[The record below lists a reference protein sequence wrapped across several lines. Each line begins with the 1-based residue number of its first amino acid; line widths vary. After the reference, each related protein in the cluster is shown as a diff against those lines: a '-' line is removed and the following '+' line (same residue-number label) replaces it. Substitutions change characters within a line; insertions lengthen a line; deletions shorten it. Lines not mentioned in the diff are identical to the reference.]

1 MKFCIL
7 MGSPR
12 RDGNTAELVKP
23 FADELHR
30 LGAEVETIVLA
41 DQRIEP
47 CLGCYACQNR
57 TGEYGC
63 IQKDDMQKIV
73 DAVVRSDCFVL
84 AAPIYIWYCPSQM
97 KAMLDRF
104 YGMNKYYGK
113 GTGSLWEG
121 KQCAIL
127 ATHGYDAQYGAGPFE
142 AGIRRFCVHAKLRY
156 RGMYSVRDLDD
167 KVSFQTPEAIAGARE
182 FAHALLEGRPAEPID
197 RSEEKTALLI
207 VDMQTAIMRNRPL
220 NGKTAVQ
227 NINRLLFACRRSG
240 IEAIFVRHDD
250 GVGTDLESGSEGWQI
265 WKEIVPRP
273 EEHIF
278 EKRFNSALKET
289 GLKEYLEEQGIRRL
303 ILTGMQTE
311 YCIDAT
317 CKAAFEAGYRL
328 VIPEGA
334 VTTCD
339 GPKFSAED
347 LNDFYLHTVW
357 NGRFAEVTD
366 METVLEMVAAKPQR
380 TSGPIPGK

>member
-1 MKFCIL
+1 MKICIL

-12 RDGNTAELVKP
+12 RDGNTAELARP
-23 FADELHR
+23 FADELQMC
-30 LGAEVETIVLA
+30 GAEVETVALA
-41 DQRIEP
+41 DREIEP
-47 CLGCYACQNR
+47 CLGCYACQDH

-73 DAVVRSDCFVL
+73 DAVVRADCFVL

-142 AGIRRFCVHAKLRY
+142 TGIRRFCEHAKLRY

-167 KVSFQTPEAIAGARE
+167 KASFQTPEAIAGARA
-182 FAHALLEGRPAEPID
+182 FARALLEDKPAEPAD
-197 RSEEKTALLI
+197 CPEEKTALLVI
-207 VDMQTAIMRNRPL
+207 DMQTAIMQDHPL
-220 NGKTAVQ
+220 EGETAVQ
-227 NINRLLFACRRSG
+227 NINRLLSVCRQAG
-240 IEAIFVRHDD
+240 IEAIFVRHND
-250 GVGTDLESGSEGWQI
+250 GPGTDLEFGSEGWQI

-289 GLKEYLEEQGIRRL
+289 GLKEYLEEQGIRKL

-339 GPKFSAED
+339 GPKFSAGD
-347 LNDFYLHTVW
+347 LNDFYLHTIW
-357 NGRFAEVTD
+357 SGRFAEVAD
-366 METVLEMVAAKPQR
+366 MGTVLKMVAAKPQPA
-380 TSGPIPGK
+380 PIPAK

>member
-1 MKFCIL
+1 MKICIL

-23 FADELHR
+23 FADELQR
-30 LGAEVETIVLA
+30 QGAEVETIVLA
-41 DQRIEP
+41 DQKVEP
-47 CLGCYACQNR
+47 CLGCYACQDS

-73 DAVVRSDCFVL
+73 DAVIRSDCFVL

-97 KAMLDRF
+97 KAVLDRF
-104 YGMNKYYGK
+104 YGMNKYYRA

-142 AGIRRFCVHAKLRY
+142 TGIRRFCEHAKLRY
-156 RGMYSVRDLDD
+156 RGMYSVRDLED
-167 KVSFQTPEAIAGARE
+167 KASFQTPEAIAGARA
-182 FAHALLEGRPAEPID
+182 FARTLLEDKPAEATVQP
-197 RSEEKTALLI
+197 EEKTALLV
-207 VDMQTAIMRNRPL
+207 VDMQTAIMQSRPL
-220 NGKTAVQ
+220 EGKNAVQ
-227 NINRLLFACRRSG
+227 NINLLLAACRRAG

-250 GVGTDLESGSEGWQI
+250 GPGTDLEFGSEGWQI
-265 WKEIVPRP
+265 WRELVPRP
-273 EEHIF
+273 SEHIF
-278 EKRFNSALKET
+278 EKRFNSAFKGT
-289 GLKEYLEEQGIRRL
+289 GLKEYLEEQGVRKL

-317 CKAAFEAGYRL
+317 CKAAFEAGYQL

-339 GPKFSAED
+339 GPKFSAVD
-347 LNDFYLHTVW
+347 LNDFYLHTIW
-357 NGRFAEVTD
+357 NGRFAEVSD
-366 METVLEMVAAKPQR
+366 MQTVLEMIAAKP
-380 TSGPIPGK
+380 

>member
-1 MKFCIL
+1 MKFCII

-23 FADELHR
+23 FAYELQMC
-30 LGAEVETIVLA
+30 GAEVETIVLA
-41 DQRIEP
+41 DQKIEP
-47 CLGCYACQNR
+47 CLGCYSCQDH

-63 IQKDDMQKIV
+63 IRKDDMQKIV
-73 DAVVRSDCFVL
+73 DAVVRADCFVL

-113 GTGSLWEG
+113 GTGSVWAG

-127 ATHGYDAQYGAGPFE
+127 ATHGYDAQYGASPFE
-142 AGIRRFCVHAKLRY
+142 TGIRRFCEHAKLRY

-167 KVSFQTPEAIAGARE
+167 KASFQTPEAIAGARA
-182 FAHALLEGRPAEPID
+182 FARTLLEGKAAGPAA
-197 RSEEKTALLI
+197 RSEEKTALLV
-207 VDMQTAIMRNRPL
+207 VDMQTAIMRSHPL
-220 NGKTAVQ
+220 QGEAAVH
-227 NINRLLFACRRSG
+227 NINRLLSACRRAG

-250 GVGTDLESGSEGWQI
+250 GPGTDLESGSEGWQI
-265 WKEIVPRP
+265 WKDIVPRP
-273 EEHIF
+273 AEHIF
-278 EKRFNSALKET
+278 EKHFNSAFKET
-289 GLKEYLEEQGIRRL
+289 GLKEYLEEQGIRKL

-334 VTTCD
+334 VTTCN
-339 GPKFSAED
+339 GPKFSAGD
-347 LNDFYLHTVW
+347 LNDFYLHTIW

-366 METVLEMVAAKPQR
+366 MGTVLETIAAKP
-380 TSGPIPGK
+380 